1 MAQRIQNKRSS
12 LIGKRPDRRYL
23 EPGELAL
30 NTNTASPGAFIEV
43 NDGSIIKI
51 GPAHLGEFAPPLVH
65 SAQFSIGEMW
75 VDNSQKEIYNETGDI
90 VLHVWDGHQWL
101 NIGGNHFK
109 NDVIIDGDLTVHG
122 NTLLGDGCDD
132 STVEINGE
140 LTVNCDSHL
149 DGNVNLNPQGPDY
162 CNSGFETHVW
172 GTFNAH
178 CDVNLDGGCDKTTTI
193 GTKLQTTCDVVIG
206 EEDANCESDYDLIVN
221 QTAYFNCPVFF
232 NSDDVT
238 LGKGCE
244 ESDIYIKGYLT
255 LECGGILGSGC
266 SDNLVLNAE
275 TDALCRLIC
284 HDVLELQNT
293 VKGHV
298 IPIGNCTY
306 DLGSPNSRWREIY
319 TCDLNLQNERG
330 DWKIVEEH
338 DYLSIRN
345 NKTGK
350 LFKFV
355 LEEIEE

>member
-23 EPGELAL
+23 EPGEFAL

-43 NDGSIIKI
+43 NDGSIVKI
-51 GPAHLGEFAPPLVH
+51 GPAHLGEYPPPLVH
-65 SAQFSIGEMW
+65 NALFSIGEMW
-75 VDNSQKEIYNETGDI
+75 VDNSQEEIYNETGDI
-90 VLHVWDGHQWL
+90 VLHVWDGSQWL
-101 NIGGNHFK
+101 NIGGNRFK
-109 NDVIIDGDLTVHG
+109 NNVIIDGDLTVHG
-122 NTLLGDGCDD
+122 DTHLGDGCEE
-132 STVEINGE
+132 STVDINAE
-140 LTVNCDSHL
+140 LTVHCDSHL
-149 DGNVNLNPQGPDY
+149 DGNVNLNPNVHDY

-193 GTKLQTTCDVVIG
+193 GTQLQTTCKVVIG
-206 EEDANCESDYDLIVN
+206 EEDVDCEGPELIVN
-221 QTAYFNCPVFF
+221 QPTFFNCPAYFN
-232 NSDDVT
+232 SDNVT
-238 LGKGCE
+238 LGKGCDV
-244 ESDIYIKGYLT
+244 SDIYINGYLH
-255 LECGGILGSGC
+255 LECGGTLGSGC
-266 SDNLVLNAE
+266 SDNLILFAE
-275 TDALCRLIC
+275 TDVLCRLIC

-298 IPIGNCTY
+298 IPIGNCQY
-306 DLGSPNSRWREIY
+306 DLGSPTSRWREIY

>member
-30 NTNTASPGAFIEV
+30 NTNSASPGAFLEV

-51 GPAHLGEFAPPLVH
+51 GPAHLGEFAPPLVQ
-65 SAQFSIGEMW
+65 SAQFGIGEMW
-75 VDNSQKEIYNETGDI
+75 VDNSEAEIYNETGDI
-90 VLHVWDGHQWL
+90 VLHVWDGSRWL

-109 NDVIIDGDLTVHG
+109 NNVIIDGDLHVHG
-122 NTLLGDGCDD
+122 DTILGDGCEE
-132 STVEINGE
+132 SNTHINSE
-140 LTVNCDSHL
+140 LTVHCDSHL
-149 DGNVNLNPQGPDY
+149 DGNVNLNPNVPNY
-162 CNSGFETHVW
+162 CESGFETHVW
-172 GTFNAH
+172 GTLNAH

-193 GTKLQTTCDVVIG
+193 GTKLQTTCEVVIG
-206 EEDANCESDYDLIVN
+206 EDTDCESDYDFTVN
-221 QTAYFNCPVFF
+221 QTAFFNCPVFF

-238 LGKGCE
+238 LGRGCE
-244 ESDIYIKGYLT
+244 ESNIYINGYLT
-255 LECGGILGSGC
+255 LECGATLGSGC
-266 SDNLVLNAE
+266 SDNIQLNAE
-275 TDALCRLIC
+275 TDVLCRLIC
-284 HDVLELQNT
+284 HDVVEFEAP
-293 VKGHV
+293 VKGHFV
-298 IPIGNCTY
+298 PIGNCAY
-306 DLGSPNSRWREIY
+306 DLGSPDSRWREIY